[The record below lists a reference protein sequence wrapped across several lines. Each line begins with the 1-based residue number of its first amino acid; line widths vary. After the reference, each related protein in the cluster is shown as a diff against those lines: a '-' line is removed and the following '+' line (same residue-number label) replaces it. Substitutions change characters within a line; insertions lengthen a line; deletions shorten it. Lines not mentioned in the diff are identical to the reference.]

1 MVKFLYKFLQL
12 FPVIIYLFQDAFVHV
27 ILIAQAMKSVP
38 SGEILFGAVHV
49 THELE
54 YSMRIW
60 DVFFFFRQY
69 NHITLMTHLPLPWT
83 RMKVMDA
90 RIWGSGVIESQKSA
104 LHIYCAITTLGIEGH
119 LSIIIC

>member
-1 MVKFLYKFLQL
+1 
-12 FPVIIYLFQDAFVHV
+12 
-27 ILIAQAMKSVP
+27 MKSVQ

-49 THELE
+49 TQELE

-69 NHITLMTHLPLPWT
+69 NHIALMTHLPLPWT

-104 LHIYCAITTLGIEGH
+104 FLIITAILNFW
-119 LSIIIC
+119 LKK

>member
-1 MVKFLYKFLQL
+1 
-12 FPVIIYLFQDAFVHV
+12 
-27 ILIAQAMKSVP
+27 MKSVP

-83 RMKVMDA
+83 GMKVMDA

-104 LHIYCAITTLGIEGH
+104 FEVHTYICTTA
-119 LSIIIC
+119 